1 MTDHF
6 LGEPKWYSYNNIFSA
21 RKLKYIVK
29 ITDEKN
35 EIKKPKVLSVT
46 QKGIIVKDI
55 DSGKGQQSLDY
66 SKYPLVKKGN
76 FVMNHMDLL
85 TGYVDISNFE
95 GVTSPDYRIFK
106 LVDENIDPQ
115 YLLKICQIC
124 YKLKVFYAFGQ
135 GVSLFGRWRF
145 VEDNFLNFKI
155 PYPDKK
161 KQKKILEE
169 IDKIEKKFLPLIHSV
184 EKRIELIREYFNSQ
198 IDLIFKKAISNI
210 SKGKMTK
217 IKYFCKLKSGNSLNS
232 EAKEKYANYSGDYYP
247 YISTENIDYETSTI
261 NYKGNFKIPKNE
273 KNFKIAE
280 KNSILLCIEGGS
292 YGKKISITEH
302 DVFFVNKLCN
312 IKTEINSKY
321 LFYFLKSSHFKNE
334 FFSRRIGLISGVRQ
348 DEIAEIKVP
357 LINQQEQEKISK
369 LIDIQFKNN
378 NETIVLSKK
387 YLSKIQEYYYKI
399 IFDKLVGN
407 N

>member
-1 MTDHF
+1 
-6 LGEPKWYSYNNIFSA
+6 
-21 RKLKYIVK
+21 
-29 ITDEKN
+29 
-35 EIKKPKVLSVT
+35 
-46 QKGIIVKDI
+46 
-55 DSGKGQQSLDY
+55 
-66 SKYPLVKKGN
+66 
-76 FVMNHMDLL
+76 MNHMDLL

-95 GVTSPDYRIFK
+95 GVTSPDYRVFK

-217 IKYFCKLKSGNSLNS
+217 IKYFCKLKNGNSLNS
-232 EAKEKYANYSGDYYP
+232 EAKEKYANYSGDYHP

-261 NYKGNFKIPKNE
+261 NYNGNFKIPKNE
-273 KNFKIAE
+273 K
-280 KNSILLCIEGGS
+280 
-292 YGKKISITEH
+292 
-302 DVFFVNKLCN
+302 KL
-312 IKTEINSKY
+312 
-321 LFYFLKSSHFKNE
+321 
-334 FFSRRIGLISGVRQ
+334 Q
-348 DEIAEIKVP
+348 
-357 LINQQEQEKISK
+357 
-369 LIDIQFKNN
+369 
-378 NETIVLSKK
+378 
-387 YLSKIQEYYYKI
+387 
-399 IFDKLVGN
+399 
-407 N
+407 